1 MALVVRD
8 VLFADTASLSLLW
21 AATMVLLT
29 LAAFRGDRI
38 VCGTCCCCPLWN
50 GCDLA
55 RVCGLPSSKLKHNI
69 SIKIKQEI
77 CCKS

>member
-8 VLFADTASLSLLW
+8 VLFAEAASFSLLW
-21 AATMVLLT
+21 AATIGLLT

-55 RVCGLPSSKLKHNI
+55 RVCGLPSSKLKHNNI
-69 SIKIKQEI
+69 SIKIK
-77 CCKS
+77 